1 MKLTPVEILHQ
12 KFNRSFRGYN
22 EEEVDVFIERV
33 HAGYEELYRENGELR
48 EKMEHLTAQIK
59 SYQDIEES
67 LKNTMLMAQ
76 KNAEEL
82 LTNKQREAELIMKN
96 AAFESEKLI
105 AGAQSSAR
113 EHQEEFA
120 RLKNQKELFLM
131 EYKMLLKSHLA
142 FIEEGKFPP
151 PPRSAEFHG
160 ELSENAAAA
169 EKDNKKD
176 NKKRSAY

>member
-48 EKMEHLTAQIK
+48 EKMEHQTAQIK

-113 EHQEEFA
+113 EHQEEFS
-120 RLKNQKELFLM
+120 RLKHQKELFLM
-131 EYKMLLKSHLA
+131 EYKTLLKSHLA
-142 FIEEGKFPP
+142 FIEEGAFPP
-151 PPRSAEFHG
+151 PPRSAEFHE

-169 EKDNKKD
+169 EKDRPID
-176 NKKRSAY
+176 VTEGI